1 MVKTIEYD
9 LKMKLK
15 GKNFLYSGIDV
26 DYNREYSCESS
37 GCDSEGICR
46 CSTIYDQH
54 ITYVDVSTL
63 ANVIYD
69 MIYDN
74 SKSSE
79 RQNKINDIFGITKEL
94 EIYTIDRVIRKALIY
109 DKNIW
114 EINVGGGYY
123 GEEIESVELDDKY
136 ADKLEKILSEALSIN
151 SVKERVE
158 YLLQLEYDYILP
170 ELKNKNYR
178 IVTIDKSNITFGNDT
193 HLKKVSKKDLEFY
206 SDSEYTGIRGVVIKK
221 DSKYKLI
228 DGYHRI
234 SRTNRETVR
243 VIEAY

>member
-9 LKMKLK
+9 LKMELK

-46 CSTIYDQH
+46 CSTIYDSH

-63 ANVIYD
+63 VNIIYD

-151 SVKERVE
+151 TVKERVE
-158 YLLQLEYDYILP
+158 YL
-170 ELKNKNYR
+170 YR
-178 IVTIDKSNITFGNDT
+178 Q
-193 HLKKVSKKDLEFY
+193 FY
-206 SDSEYTGIRGVVIKK
+206 LACPK
-221 DSKYKLI
+221 
-228 DGYHRI
+228 
-234 SRTNRETVR
+234 
-243 VIEAY
+243 